1 MGDPSR
7 WHKFKV
13 MVWTKI
19 ARLLPRDLIYFVLIR
34 VKHEVTADQWPD
46 DESEIPSVSL
56 DSAIGRYNVINIR
69 RDERNTNVHQED
81 ADKR

>member
-56 DSAIGRYNVINIR
+56 DSAIGRWYALNR
-69 RDERNTNVHQED
+69 SDRDKYGVHQED